1 MADQQDTAFVFL
13 QRPFQFRLG
22 IYVKM
27 REAKITRLKN
37 NWFNKSGT
45 GVFLL
50 SHEIF

>member
-27 REAKITRLKN
+27 VRRLVQKKN
-37 NWFNKSGT
+37 IRLRINDLAQSYLR
-45 GVFLL
+45 LL
-50 SHEIF
+50 AAA